1 MCVQTQDT
9 AYAIA
14 KPTSVIDLSEAEIQV
29 LASLQ
34 KAGIDSAPT
43 DKASLEGSGERYW
56 IFLEDWSD
64 AFPSLVAKALIEG
77 DERGYSLTEAGR
89 PLGYAYYR
97 ERPDMY
103 WYYYQSFYPAARASA
118 AHSRLCERVF
128 GQDLCQEGMTD
139 MAALKDLLDRL
150 DLKPGDHLLDLGC
163 GAGVIAEY
171 ISDQTGTK
179 VTGLDYAAPA
189 IAEANER
196 TADKRACLT
205 FLKGDMNALDL
216 PEQSFDAA
224 ISLDTLYWV
233 ADLKDTL
240 SQVVR
245 TIKPGGQMGIFMLQ
259 GVPEGAPSNIL
270 EAANTKLAQAL
281 SGLSLSYDAYDYTA
295 KNAQFWRRNWEAA
308 KALRDDFKVENNG
321 FIAASLIREA
331 EDDFL
336 PAIEVGKLTRYLYHV
351 HL

>member
-1 MCVQTQDT
+1 M
-9 AYAIA
+9 
-14 KPTSVIDLSEAEIQV
+14 DLSEAEIQV
-29 LASLQ
+29 LASLE
-34 KAGIDSAPT
+34 KAGIESTPT
-43 DKASLEGSGERYW
+43 DKSSLEESGKRYW

-64 AFPSLVAKALIEG
+64 AFADLLAKGLIEG
-77 DERGYSLTEAGR
+77 DERGYRLTEAGR
-89 PLGYAYYR
+89 PLGHAYYR

-103 WYYYQSFYPAARASA
+103 WYYYQRFYPAARASA

-139 MAALKDLLDRL
+139 MAALQDLLNRL
-150 DLKPGDHLLDLGC
+150 DLKPGDQLLDLGC

-171 ISDQTGTK
+171 ISDETGTK

-196 TADKRACLT
+196 TADKRSRLK

-216 PEQSFDAA
+216 PEHFFDAA

-245 TIKPGGQMGIFMLQ
+245 AIKPGGQMGIFMLQ
-259 GVPEGAPSNIL
+259 GQPEGAPSDIL
-270 EAANTKLAQAL
+270 EPGGTKLAQAL
-281 SGLSLSYDAYDYTA
+281 SGLNLSYDAYDYTA
-295 KNAQFWRRNWEAA
+295 QNADFWRRNWEAA
-308 KALRDDFKVENNG
+308 KALRDDFEAEGND

-331 EDDFL
+331 EEDFL
-336 PAIEVGKLTRYLYHV
+336 PAIKEGKLARYLYHV